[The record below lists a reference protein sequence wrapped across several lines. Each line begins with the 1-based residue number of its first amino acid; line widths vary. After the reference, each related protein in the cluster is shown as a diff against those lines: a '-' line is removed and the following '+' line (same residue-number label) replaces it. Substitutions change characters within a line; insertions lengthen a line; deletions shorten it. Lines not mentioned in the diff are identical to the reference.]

1 MHLAV
6 SRHRNKRGIGRVV
19 ECTGL
24 ENRRT
29 LIAFPGFESLVPRR
43 EFNKIKGLGAN
54 LSPFFM
60 IFSMKIDQRSLAN
73 CSSDTSPVKGQL
85 QSCVMLRLVAFISAP
100 SAKSC
105 NSIVAEGVSCF
116 AYLSDY

>member
-1 MHLAV
+1 MQLVV

-43 EFNKIKGLGAN
+43 EFSKIKGLDEN
-54 LSPFFM
+54 LDPFF
-60 IFSMKIDQRSLAN
+60 
-73 CSSDTSPVKGQL
+73 
-85 QSCVMLRLVAFISAP
+85 CV
-100 SAKSC
+100 
-105 NSIVAEGVSCF
+105 
-116 AYLSDY
+116 